1 MKYYHKYEYN
11 NIRNTDQLLL
21 RSNINYVIKRK
32 YEYEKKNE
40 KNINQKRQKM
50 NRNLVL
56 STIYGKTLFYKIKTN
71 QFTFQTL
78 LHVTY

>member
-32 YEYEKKNE
+32 YEYEKNVC
-40 KNINQKRQKM
+40 ICLIIQKTSLEYNDNGR
-50 NRNLVL
+50 
-56 STIYGKTLFYKIKTN
+56 
-71 QFTFQTL
+71 
-78 LHVTY
+78 